1 MRYLIILFFFLATF
15 VSAQPARPELPKKV
29 NYEDWLTKDERIVAL
44 TLLGEARG
52 EGWNGMFA
60 VACVVRQR
68 MIERKLTARQVCL
81 QPWQFTYWNHKRKS
95 IKKAET
101 VQKPYSNF
109 DILLF
114 KGIYEKD
121 LKYVGGLAIHLC
133 SDRDFERKYVGFAN
147 HYCALRSNPY
157 WAFKTIIRDGKK
169 IKIPIKPVKIIGEH
183 KFFKL

>member
-1 MRYLIILFFFLATF
+1 MRYLIVLFFFLVTSTF
-15 VSAQPARPELPKKV
+15 AQQGKQNPNIEKWLSA
-29 NYEDWLTKDERIVAL
+29 DERIVAL

-52 EGWNGMFA
+52 EGRSGLFA

-81 QPWQFTYWNHKRKS
+81 QPWQFSYWNDRRKFV
-95 IKKAET
+95 KKAET

-114 KGIYEKD
+114 KGVYEKD
-121 LKYVGGLAIHLC
+121 LKYVGGLAICLC
-133 SDRDFERKYVGFAN
+133 SGRDFERKYVGFAN
-147 HYCALRSNPY
+147 HYCTLATKPY
-157 WAFKTIIRDGKK
+157 WSYKTIIKNNKK
-169 IKIPIKPVKIIGEH
+169 IRIAIKPVKIIGNH